1 MMIATL
7 GAMGEESLGVVEEET
22 TGAGAF
28 VVDGALV
35 DSSE

>member
-7 GAMGEESLGVVEEET
+7 GAMSELLGVVEEVAV
-22 TGAGAF
+22 GAGAF
-28 VVDGALV
+28 VSGGDCLV